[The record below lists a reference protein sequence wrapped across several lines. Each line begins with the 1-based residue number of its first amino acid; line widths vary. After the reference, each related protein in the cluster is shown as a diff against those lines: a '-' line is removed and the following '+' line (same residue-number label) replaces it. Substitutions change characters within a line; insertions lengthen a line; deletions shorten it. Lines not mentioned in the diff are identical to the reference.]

1 MIMKKRKA
9 QNLLEFIIVIP
20 LLIVIIFGI
29 IEFALFWRTVQTV
42 QGIALEAAAGA
53 ASQYVDEN
61 GTDNPAVDK
70 AIEIVNNRAGSLGIQ
85 KITLKDQPLAIA
97 YGIRPFAFYQ
107 YTSQETVSTFS
118 EGDKPVLQV
127 LVDHRDPY
135 QKGIVTQVI
144 FQYQTILMGA
154 EFTLPSGRKVII
166 IPRDI
171 EVSSTKIQQY
181 NNY

>member
-1 MIMKKRKA
+1 MMKKKKG
-9 QNLLEFIIVIP
+9 QNLLEFVVVIP

-61 GTDNPAVDK
+61 GTANPAVDK
-70 AIEIVNNRAGSLGIQ
+70 AIAIVNSRVGTLGSETV
-85 KITLKDQPLAIA
+85 TLQDQPLGSN

-107 YTSQETVSTFS
+107 FASQEKVSTFS
-118 EGDKPVLQV
+118 DGDKPLMQV
-127 LVDHRDPY
+127 LIDHRDPY
-135 QKGIVTQVI
+135 QKGIITQLVY
-144 FQYQTILMGA
+144 QYQTILMGA
-154 EFTLPSGRKVII
+154 EFILPGGRKVVI

-171 EVSSTKIQQY
+171 EISSTKIQQY